1 MQVSKSKGPLL
12 PDFDVLIN
20 GSSLPPGTKIYISDV
35 SVDESMELPS
45 MFTFGLGS
53 SDAQDQQTPWVDNQD
68 LFVIGNTVEI
78 KMGYAGQ
85 LASLIKG
92 EITSLEPEF
101 AANRLPI
108 LRVRGYDRRH
118 RLQRGRKTRTF
129 VNHKDSQIASQI
141 GGEAG
146 LSVQAKDS
154 GTTHSYV
161 LQASQ
166 TDWEFLYERASR
178 IRYEVVVQDRTLM
191 FQPAANDKSPALTLD
206 MVHGLIEFYPRLSTC
221 GQSTEVN
228 VRSWNVKDKKNLVGK
243 AKGGDEVSTMGGK
256 SSGAAAAKKAFGQS
270 INVTG
275 SYPVPTQAEADQVAK
290 ALFNETV
297 LEFISGEGI
306 CAGSTDVRAGK
317 VIKIDGI
324 GNRFGGPY
332 YVTSAVHRYLPTR
345 SYQTHFAVRR
355 NAS

>member
-12 PDFDVLIN
+12 PDFDVVIN
-20 GSSLPPGTKIYISDV
+20 GSSLPAKAKVYIGEV
-35 SVDESMELPS
+35 SVDESVELPS
-45 MFTFGLGS
+45 MFSFGLGS
-53 SDAQDQQTPWVDNQD
+53 SDSQNQQTPWVDNQD

-78 KMGYAGQ
+78 KMGYGGQ

-118 RLQRGRKTRTF
+118 RLQRGHKTRTF
-129 VNHKDSQIASQI
+129 VNRKDSQIASQI
-141 GGEAG
+141 GSEAG

-161 LQASQ
+161 VQASQ

-206 MVHGLIEFYPRLSTC
+206 TLHGLLEFYPRLSSC

-228 VRSWNVKDKKNLVGK
+228 VRSWNVKEKKNVVGK

-256 SSGAAAAKKAFGQS
+256 SSGAAATKQAFSQS
-270 INVTG
+270 VNVLG
-275 SYPVPTQAEADQVAK
+275 AYPVPTQAEADQIAK
-290 ALFNETV
+290 GLFNETV
-297 LEFISGEGI
+297 LEFISGEGV
-306 CAGSTDVRAGK
+306 CTGRTDVRAGK
-317 VIKIDGI
+317 VIKIEGI
-324 GNRFGGPY
+324 GKRFGGPY
-332 YVTSAVHRYLPTR
+332 YVISAIHRYQTTQ
-345 SYQTHFAVRR
+345 SYQTHFVVRR